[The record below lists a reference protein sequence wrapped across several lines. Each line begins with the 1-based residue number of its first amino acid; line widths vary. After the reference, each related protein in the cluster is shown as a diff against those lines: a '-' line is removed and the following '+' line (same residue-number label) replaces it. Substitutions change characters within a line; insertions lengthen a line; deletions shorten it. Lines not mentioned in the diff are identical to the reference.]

1 MSKAKNVIVYTRNPV
16 YVFYALGSLLL
27 LLFTAIASD
36 VRIGPVEQALFNL
49 LYFLPSWLEPV
60 FLAITVFGLLSVA
73 LLISLIFFLRK
84 RGDIALRILIGS
96 VASYGLAALLVSV
109 FDRGSPE
116 VLIDN
121 VVTRISFT
129 GFIAPSGYAA
139 VSIAYGMAL
148 ALYAPRAFRRWVLLA
163 IALVGCS
170 RVYLGVSLPLDVVA
184 GWSVGLLCYSLTSLL
199 LGSKRNLVSAEKLAQ
214 KLTEGG
220 LEDVKLKPASV
231 DARGS
236 VPFFG
241 EYKGGKIFVKVFN
254 QDNNAADWLFKL
266 MRRIRYRRLE
276 DEVPSLTPKRAI
288 EHEAYLTMLAK
299 YGAGVRVPEVLGI
312 YHIET
317 NSYAMATLRLS
328 ATGLDK
334 LHKNKITDAM
344 LDKVWMQIKKL
355 HNSNIIHKDL
365 RAANVM
371 IEEETGLPW
380 LIDFGFSECAVDQ
393 HAFYKDN
400 VEFIASSATK
410 VGAVRAVEAGLR
422 ALGKNDLN
430 RALFYMRYANLSGA
444 TTTALKQSKTL
455 FDQIRQEIIR
465 LSA

>member
-1 MSKAKNVIVYTRNPV
+1 MSSAKPKIVYSRNPI
-16 YVFYALGSLLL
+16 YVFYALGALLL
-27 LLFTAIASD
+27 LIFSAIASD
-36 VRIGPVEQALFNL
+36 VRIGPVEQALFNV
-49 LYFLPSWLEPV
+49 LYFLPSWLEPA
-60 FLAITVFGLLSVA
+60 FLAVTVLGLLSTA
-73 LLISLIFFLRK
+73 LIISLFFFLRK
-84 RGDIALRILIGS
+84 RSDIALRILIVS
-96 VASYGLAALLVSV
+96 VASYGVAALLASV

-116 VLIDN
+116 VLIEN

-129 GFIAPSGYAA
+129 GFIAPSSYAA
-139 VSIAYGMAL
+139 VSVAYGITL
-148 ALYAPRAFRRWVLLA
+148 ALYAPRSYRRWILLA
-163 IALVGCS
+163 IALIGCS

-184 GWSVGLLCYSLTSLL
+184 GWSVGLLCYSLASLA
-199 LGSKRNLVSAEKLAQ
+199 LGSKRNPVSSEKLEQ
-214 KLTEGG
+214 KLTQGG
-220 LEDVKLKPASV
+220 LEGVKLKPASV

-276 DEVPSLTPKRAI
+276 DEIPSLTPKRAI

-299 YGAGVRVPEVLGI
+299 YGAGVRVPQVLGI
-312 YHIET
+312 YHVET

-334 LHKNKITDAM
+334 FDKSKITEAM
-344 LDKVWMQIKKL
+344 LDNVWAQIKKL
-355 HNSNIIHKDL
+355 HKNNIIHKDL
-365 RAANVM
+365 RTANVM
-371 IEEETGLPW
+371 IEEKTGLPW

-393 HAFYKDN
+393 HAYFKDN

-410 VGAVRAVEAGLR
+410 VGAVRAVEAGRR
-422 ALGKNDLN
+422 ALGKNELN

-455 FDQIRQEIIR
+455 LDQIRQEIIR
-465 LSA
+465 L